1 MDEQQLLTQRT
12 MNGWLS
18 LVAGMELGD
27 DDAAVEEFANHCPLP
42 VVVLDL
48 TTGSVTALS
57 PGASTLLGFDPVDV
71 EKLDVGILTENA
83 HLVGSLFD
91 LLIDGTIDAYEARRQ
106 VRKADKGSVDTES
119 WVVVTG
125 AQHRQRALWV
135 MVPRSQ
141 RPGERLPLPKLESW
155 PGAVPGLVMGVI
167 DPSWDIERLSP
178 RISELLGIPAD
189 ELRGTALPD
198 LIHPDDLTRAFAAVA
213 RAFCDEAPV
222 GLQLRLREGTN
233 AWRTVSA
240 VFAPLDETEF
250 HVGFAFHAS
259 SPQSSADDTEAARV
273 AVLEGHLRRIAQE
286 IEASGIASGFDAI
299 SNPEVI
305 SGLGDLSPR
314 QWEILRRLL
323 RGERVPGISQA
334 LFLSQSAV
342 RNHVSAL
349 LRKLGVKSQAELI
362 ALVRA
367 QAVDLTQRPS

>member
-18 LVAGMELGD
+18 LVAGMDLGD
-27 DDAAVEEFANHCPLP
+27 DDAAVEAFANHCPLP

-57 PGASTLLGFDPVDV
+57 PGASTLLGFDPHDAG
-71 EKLDVGILTENA
+71 KLDVGILTQNA
-83 HLVGSLFD
+83 HLVGALFD
-91 LLIDGTIDAYEARRQ
+91 LLIDGTIDAYEARRH
-106 VRKADKGSVDTES
+106 VRKADGGSVDTES

-125 AQHRQRALWV
+125 GHHRERALWT
-135 MVPRSQ
+135 MVPRGQ
-141 RPGERLPLPKLESW
+141 RPSERLPLPELASW

-167 DPSWDIERLSP
+167 DAAWHIERVSP
-178 RISELLGIPAD
+178 RITELLGIPAGA
-189 ELRGTALPD
+189 LRGTALTD
-198 LIHPDDLTRAFAAVA
+198 LIHPADLDSAFAAVA

-222 GLQLRLREGTN
+222 GLQLRLRQGTG

-240 VFAPLDETEF
+240 VLAPLDETDF
-250 HVGFAFHAS
+250 HVGFALHAT
-259 SPQSSADDTEAARV
+259 SPQRSASETESARV

-286 IEASGIASGFDAI
+286 IEASGVASGFDAI

-305 SGLGDLSPR
+305 AGLGDLSPR

-323 RGERVPGISQA
+323 RGERVPGIAQA

-349 LRKLGVKSQAELI
+349 LQKLGVKSQAELI
-362 ALVRA
+362 ALIRA
-367 QAVDLTQRPS
+367 TPST